1 MALDEEALRR
11 AFKDLL
17 ERVAYL
23 EKASQ
28 LFASDKDLAGPHG
41 DPIVRFDPKSWR
53 GPSQKGKKYSAC
65 PADFLEQLA
74 EALAW
79 AADNPQVGK
88 EKYAAGNRT
97 DARRARSYARRARL
111 QAGNQG
117 GQGGDKSG
125 PPANG
130 QRPATTAGRPASSG
144 RPSARRPGA
153 GAPTESTAQ
162 PAHQDPGSG
171 QQDPADDFLGGAE
184 PPGDDDFLGGG
195 DSPGP

>member
-1 MALDEEALRR
+1 MRSRTCSSAWPTWKRLHSSSPPTRTSPDRTAIRSSDSIQSRGAGPARR
-11 AFKDLL
+11 A
-17 ERVAYL
+17 RSTA
-23 EKASQ
+23 
-28 LFASDKDLAGPHG
+28 
-41 DPIVRFDPKSWR
+41 
-53 GPSQKGKKYSAC
+53 
-65 PADFLEQLA
+65 PAQSDFLEQLA

-88 EKYAAGNRT
+88 EKYATGNRT